1 MSLEPLLRAFF
12 VHTNSQWCL
21 NFQKPPLFGG
31 LYHEAPVLYCSY
43 HSDFKFM
50 SIPLM
55 WVWCLS
61 LASHMREKKWWE
73 KCGCCCCAGEV
84 GNWCEGWVASQGDSC
99 GWSQGHGSL
108 PCHSWQVLWSIILF
122 FILDRLNFSYS
133 YLDGWKS
140 FEHEPSHGRSCIYPI
155 DLVVVLICLKI
166 WIFLYIMLPIGA
178 CKRHLA
184 SWN

>member
-12 VHTNSQWCL
+12 VHTNCQWCL
-21 NFQKPPLFGG
+21 NLSELPETPFIWWFISWSSCSVLQLPLR
-31 LYHEAPVLYCSY
+31 LQV
-43 HSDFKFM
+43 M
-50 SIPLM
+50 SIPFM

-73 KCGCCCCAGEV
+73 NCGSCCCAGEV

-133 YLDGWKS
+133 QLDGWKS
-140 FEHEPSHGRSCIYPI
+140 FEHEPSHGQSCIYPI
-155 DLVVVLICLKI
+155 DLVVVLIC
-166 WIFLYIMLPIGA
+166 
-178 CKRHLA
+178 
-184 SWN
+184 